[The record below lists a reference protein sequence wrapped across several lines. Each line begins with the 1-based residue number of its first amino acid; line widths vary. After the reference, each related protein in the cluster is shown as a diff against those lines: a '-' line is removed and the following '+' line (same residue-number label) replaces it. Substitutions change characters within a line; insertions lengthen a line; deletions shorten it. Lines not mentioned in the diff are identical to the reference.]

1 MIPNYIIINSFSQ
14 IQDVLPNSLIVL
26 DIDETILAFEGIDEK
41 WWISNIQREF
51 DKIKDYEEANSI
63 TLNKWVD
70 YIKVNKPFV
79 IDQINFFDF
88 ISKAKSI
95 NCSII
100 MLTARRPCF
109 SELTVQHIKEAG
121 IDFDSN
127 LIYYSE
133 NKGEELNTIVK
144 SNYPNVTNIIFIDDS
159 VKNILSVQNAF
170 DDQKYLV
177 KLYNMQRII

>member
-1 MIPNYIIINSFSQ
+1 
-14 IQDVLPNSLIVL
+14 
-26 DIDETILAFEGIDEK
+26 
-41 WWISNIQREF
+41 
-51 DKIKDYEEANSI
+51 
-63 TLNKWVD
+63 
-70 YIKVNKPFV
+70 
-79 IDQINFFDF
+79 
-88 ISKAKSI
+88 
-95 NCSII
+95 

-170 DDQKYLV
+170 DDKKYLV